1 MLWRS
6 WLVTK
11 FASPSMRKPH
21 ETYKANMFPN
31 HNDFLNSLRDPLPRR
46 LKDRLADLMPA
57 LIGIMAGIGMACA
70 IFGGIYLLT

>member
-1 MLWRS
+1 
-6 WLVTK
+6 
-11 FASPSMRKPH
+11 
-21 ETYKANMFPN
+21 MFPN